1 MRIES
6 LPLKGAKL
14 ITGAIQSDLR
24 GEFFKLFSAKFFE
37 ENGLEFKPFEIF
49 YSLSENNV
57 IRGMHF
63 QNPPLAQ
70 AKLVHVMNGE
80 IVDVILDLR
89 KDSDSYGKFF
99 TIDLKAGSGQILYI
113 PSGFAHGFLSR
124 ENNSVVLYAVDSPY
138 SKINEGGI
146 LYNSFGY
153 DWGVESP
160 ILSERDRSFV
170 RFDQFDSLF
179 RM

>member
-1 MRIES
+1 MRVEP
-6 LPLKGAKL
+6 LRLKGVKL

-24 GEFFKLFSAKFFE
+24 GDFFKLFSANSFE
-37 ENGLEFKPFEIF
+37 ENGLGFNPVEIF
-49 YSLSENNV
+49 YSFSKNNV

-70 AKLVHVMNGE
+70 AKLVHVMNGK

-89 KDSDSYGKFF
+89 TDSVSYGKFI
-99 TIDLKAGSGQILYI
+99 TIDLYAGSGQILYI
-113 PSGFAHGFLSR
+113 PSGFAHGFLSK
-124 ENNSVVLYAVDSPY
+124 ENNSVVLYAVDAPY
-138 SKINEGGI
+138 SQINEDGI

-170 RFDQFDSLF
+170 RFDKFDSLF
-179 RM
+179 RV